1 MTETEAKNNS
11 DDQSPHAPPSS
22 LPAGEEPL
30 QVASRNSL
38 FPHSSE
44 APSPTP
50 PFVSAHDNTG
60 GGDNSGDVQ
69 IDDVALEE
77 TQHTNVSAPKLSRS
91 TAKHNRTTV
100 ERNDN
105 NYAMNASA
113 LTEITPEEGD
123 GLAHGTPR
131 LGRLPSKSSG
141 VLLNASARA
150 LRGSARGDARTSIQ
164 FGDLPHD
171 IELCQE
177 GGVQNEQD
185 EEEKDEGEDATW
197 GDVCH
202 SCCCH
207 TPREW
212 GMIVIAVASLL
223 VCLYF
228 FLVGLD
234 LMGTSFQVVGGCTA
248 GSILGEDTNPIASL
262 MIGIIAT
269 AILQSSSTTTAII
282 VSLVSGGL
290 DIQQAIYM
298 VMGANVG
305 TAITSIIVSL
315 GHLGEGDELEKAF
328 AGAVVNFVFKILTT
342 VVLLPLE
349 IATGYLYYL
358 TKAML
363 PDTVGEGEK
372 WEGPI
377 KKIVSPLSKTIII
390 ANKNVIEGEW
400 ENKYQLNHPACIS
413 KLS

>member
-1 MTETEAKNNS
+1 MTADEAIT
-11 DDQSPHAPPSS
+11 
-22 LPAGEEPL
+22 
-30 QVASRNSL
+30 
-38 FPHSSE
+38 
-44 APSPTP
+44 APSPTMP
-50 PFVSAHDNTG
+50 LPSLPAAEEAAATPQFVSAHDNAISSD
-60 GGDNSGDVQ
+60 GDGDVP
-69 IDDVALEE
+69 IDVALEE
-77 TQHTNVSAPKLSRS
+77 TQHTNVSAPKLSRPGS
-91 TAKHNRTTV
+91 NHNRTTIR
-100 ERNDN
+100 RNN
-105 NYAMNASA
+105 NDRVIDASA
-113 LTEITPEEGD
+113 EDTPEEEK
-123 GLAHGTPR
+123 GLTHDTP
-131 LGRLPSKSSG
+131 SSG
-141 VLLNASARA
+141 ILLNASSRA

-164 FGDLPHD
+164 FGNLPND
-171 IELCQE
+171 IEIRQE
-177 GGVQNEQD
+177 TGVSNDD
-185 EEEKDEGEDATW
+185 EEDDDKDATW

-212 GMIVIAVASLL
+212 GMIIVAITSLL
-223 VCLYF
+223 ICLYF

-234 LMGTSFQVVGGCTA
+234 LMGISFQVVGGCTA
-248 GSILGEDTNPIASL
+248 GSILGEDTNPLAGL
-262 MIGIIAT
+262 MIGILAT

-290 DIQQAIYM
+290 DIRQAIYM

-328 AGAVVNFVFKILTT
+328 AGAVVNFVFKILTV

-349 IATGYLYYL
+349 VATGYLYYL

-390 ANKNVIEGEW
+390 ANKNVIEGE
-400 ENKYQLNHPACIS
+400 CIG
-413 KLS
+413 